1 MIISNDYSTSNQ
13 TTNSTKKT
21 QENGDNSFEQNLNK
35 EDTKES
41 RSSEDLV
48 KDIISL
54 LKIGFTIE
62 ELEQFQ
68 EYIRKLK
75 EEIKKEAKKDS
86 PNYDEIEKTISQ
98 IEKAI
103 AAMKKSVTGQA
114 IIKVGD
120 DAAFEAKTSNNSSD
134 KMESLL
140 NRLEVAQKDIESFK
154 AGRIKKEGLNL
165 NNQDEF
171 KLLEELK
178 YFNRINN

>member
-1 MIISNDYSTSNQ
+1 MIINNEYSSSTQ
-13 TTNSTKKT
+13 ETNTNKKT
-21 QENGDNSFEQNLNK
+21 QEKTDNSFEDSLNS
-35 EDTKES
+35 EDTKENNT
-41 RSSEDLV
+41 SENLV

-54 LKIGFTIE
+54 LKIGFTID

-75 EEIKKEAKKDS
+75 EELKKESKKDS

-103 AAMKKSVTGQA
+103 ASMKESLRGQA
-114 IIKVGD
+114 IIEVGND
-120 DAAFEAKTSNNSSD
+120 VAFESKNKNNSQD
-134 KMESLL
+134 KVESML
-140 NRLEVAQKDIESFK
+140 NRLDSAQKDIESFK
-154 AGRIKKEGLNL
+154 SGRIKKEDLNL

-178 YFNRINN
+178 YFNKVNN